1 MMDGLVDNPC
11 HLRRWRW
18 RWLISLYALAL
29 PRLIISCIARFKTLE
44 WMHGSPC
51 DHQGFSHLKISFR
64 RDICWNQVRDDESDR
79 ASIMYTSPFLMLQLP
94 AQNPSQRRGKKRLH
108 LPAQKP
114 NSRGSDPLALLGH
127 AFCVHCIKS
136 ISSNH
141 YVDLLF
147 GFSLGPKLYFSSGNW
162 CILIFYWN
170 ILLFFFFI
178 QVTNSI
184 FFLLDNT
191 TKPCCA
197 WMNNNSI

>member
-1 MMDGLVDNPC
+1 MVHHVTIKDSHISKSHFVVTSVGIKWEMMN
-11 HLRRWRW
+11 RTEQ
-18 RWLISLYALAL
+18 ALCIPL
-29 PRLIISCIARFKTLE
+29 LFLCSSCLLKTHHKGE
-44 WMHGSPC
+44 
-51 DHQGFSHLKISFR
+51 
-64 RDICWNQVRDDESDR
+64 E
-79 ASIMYTSPFLMLQLP
+79 
-94 AQNPSQRRGKKRLH
+94 KKRLH

-184 FFLLDNT
+184 FFYWT
-191 TKPCCA
+191 TQQNHVARGWTTIAYRSVGCK
-197 WMNNNSI
+197 NS